1 MTNPEMFDQP
11 VDYKIDLKIEKFHTQ
26 KALDEK
32 APDEVLFVPG
42 NCLTNKGIN
51 LIWKLVAAAALVND
65 GTDGRWERAFTHEL
79 SYIGVGNADNNPP
92 SATSALQAMA
102 EDTTLYA
109 EENYQTSSSTTGP
122 ALDACHYLYMGM
134 NDTYPL
140 AGDNQKIV
148 FQSTFL
154 PGVACFNWYE
164 WCIANGNGNLA
175 YNDIVNDRYI
185 IRQTAW
191 GVADGND
198 IDDVA
203 PDPVPERGTAYVPN
217 DSDTGDGGRLNKTLL
232 NHRYESMGRKYA
244 SATWIITVEVSLS

>member
-1 MTNPEMFDQP
+1 MNVPETTI
-11 VDYKIDLKIEKFHTQ
+11 VDGINYKINFKIEKYHTQ
-26 KALDEK
+26 KSFENK
-32 APDEVLFVPG
+32 TPDEIFQVPG

-51 LIWKLVAAAALVND
+51 LIWKLVADATLISD
-65 GTDGRWERAFTHEL
+65 GTDGRYEWPFTNSA
-79 SYIGVGNADNNPP
+79 SYIGVGNADNTAP
-92 SATSALQAMA
+92 SSSSALQALA
-102 EDTTLYA
+102 TDTMLYA
-109 EENYQTSSSTTGP
+109 EE
-122 ALDACHYLYMGM
+122 HYDPSDVQLNAEHYCYMKM

-164 WCIANGNGNLA
+164 WCIANGNGNRTDVEMQ
-175 YNDIVNDRYI
+175 NDPYI

-191 GVADGND
+191 GIADGND

-203 PDPVPERGTAYVPN
+203 PDPIPTSGTSFEGMN
-217 DSDTGDGGRLNKTLL
+217 DDRTKKTLL

>member
-1 MTNPEMFDQP
+1 MKVPEAFVDGI
-11 VDYKIDLKIEKFHTQ
+11 DYKINLKIKKFHTQ
-26 KALDEK
+26 KSFDEK
-32 APDEVLFVPG
+32 TPDEVLNVPG

-51 LIWKLVAAAALVND
+51 LIWKLVADATLISD
-65 GTDGRWERAFTHEL
+65 GTDGRYEWAFNNG
-79 SYIGVGNADNNPP
+79 SSFIGVGNANNEAP
-92 SATSALQAMA
+92 SSTSALQALATDIM
-102 EDTTLYA
+102 LYA
-109 EENYQTSSSTTGP
+109 EENYNTGDIR
-122 ALDACHYLYMGM
+122 LGSCHYCYMKM

-140 AGDNQKIV
+140 SGDNQKIV

-164 WCIANGNGNLA
+164 WCIANGNGNMTNEEMEA
-175 YNDIVNDRYI
+175 DPYI

-191 GVADGND
+191 GIADGND

-203 PDPVPERGTAYVPN
+203 PDPIPSAGTSYQGN
-217 DSDTGDGGRLNKTLL
+217 TGSGRIQKTLL